1 MAAIAN
7 IKHHIANTVCPAVS
21 DHVKEQV
28 TVGGLEAHASSSRTR
43 RNNCADLKSGY
54 IFGSTRKLTEQLIRC
69 ITFICGKFDTARC
82 LTGSIYCAA
91 QVDEAGHSI
100 KIGHLCPIYIIR
112 GGDRSA
118 DVSAALAAT
127 LGATLRTALGVIL
140 FCFPRHDSVTIV
152 AEGCACAVTAHADCR
167 EDLRSQIPAKGV
179 CIRINRNVV
188 YIKCYGVGRSASQ
201 VFCHQL

>member
-28 TVGGLEAHASSSRTR
+28 TVGGLEANTSSSRTG
-43 RNNCADLKSGY
+43 RNNCADFKSRD
-54 IFGSTRKLTEQLIRC
+54 IFTSTRKLTEQLICR
-69 ITFICGKFDTARC
+69 IVFICGKFDTALR
-82 LTGSIYCAA
+82 LVGSIYCTAL
-91 QVDEAGHSI
+91 VDETGHSV
-100 KIGHLCPIYIIR
+100 KIGHLCPIYIVR

-127 LGATLRTALGVIL
+127 LGVIL
-140 FCFPRHDSVTIV
+140 LCFSRHDSVTIV

-179 CIRINRNVV
+179 CIRINRNVI